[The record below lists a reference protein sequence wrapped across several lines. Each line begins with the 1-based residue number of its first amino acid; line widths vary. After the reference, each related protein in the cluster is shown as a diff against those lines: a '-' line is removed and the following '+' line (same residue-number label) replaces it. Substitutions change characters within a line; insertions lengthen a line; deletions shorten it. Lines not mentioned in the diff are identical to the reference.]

1 MKIQS
6 FTDLIAWQKARELII
21 EVYVVA
27 QEFPKSEIF
36 SLISQ
41 IKRAAISIAANIAE
55 GFSRKTK
62 KDKTQFY
69 FIALSSLT
77 ELQSH
82 LVIARDLSYLTQEN
96 FIKLS
101 KITIEISKLI
111 HSLIKNL

>member
-36 SLISQ
+36 SLTSQ